1 MYTRNSGFSLIELMV
16 VISLCLLLM
25 GGAVVI
31 SRAMQRAVILS
42 EINLFCATCS
52 YLQQQAIATGTMQEL
67 VFDVNAHSY
76 SCNGYTHTLAQQ
88 VQFGVPEQVY
98 GPPSAPHKLITEP
111 ISFANNTICFYPEGI
126 MSAGM
131 VCLTDRTRTA
141 LYAVCNGVAHV
152 SCMRRYYYE
161 KKWRLIS

>member
-31 SRAMQRAVILS
+31 SRAMRRAVILS
-42 EINLFCATCS
+42 EINLFCAACS

-76 SCNGYTHTLAQQ
+76 SCNGHTHALAQQ
-88 VQFGVPEQVY
+88 VVFGVPPQVY
-98 GPPSAPHKLITEP
+98 GPPSAPHKLLTEP
-111 ISFANNTICFYPEGI
+111 ISFADNTICFYPEGI

-131 VCLTDRTRTA
+131 VCFSDRQHKIV
-141 LYAVCNGVAHV
+141 YAICNGVAHV
-152 SCMRRYYYE
+152 SYMRRYCYE
-161 KKWRLIS
+161 KKWRLLS